1 MKKAIS
7 LVITL
12 CMMLSLLAVSACAE
26 KSDTGF
32 PAVLDYPKVGFHF
45 ESPESFR
52 NAKGTL
58 DMGAVFLADNILQT
72 EVIYYGVAPEQFEEY
87 CNFGEAYVNALLQDE
102 ELPEAPDPNW
112 VSGHEFAYL
121 FFLFSVGDGL
131 GEAELLEALTDSGNW
146 AADDFSSL
154 EEIGKDGDTTFFVG
168 QLAQLEEEDAEFRE
182 GMGRFYD
189 EFSRLA
195 QDKETFLSALTLS
208 TPKWPVEV
216 NLGDTVSFETTDL
229 DGNVVTSDE
238 IFAQAKVTMIN
249 LWATWCG
256 PCKGELPELGEMAKE
271 FEAQGCQIIGIVIDG
286 AEEGKADIAKSL
298 LADAGAEYL
307 NVAAPENLDDVI
319 PTTSFPTT
327 FFVDSEGHLLA
338 DPILGA
344 AVDQY
349 PETLAEV
356 LAALG

>member
-7 LVITL
+7 LVLTL

-112 VSGHEFAYL
+112 ASGHEFAYL

-146 AADDFSSL
+146 AADDFS
-154 EEIGKDGDTTFFVG
+154 
-168 QLAQLEEEDAEFRE
+168 
-182 GMGRFYD
+182 
-189 EFSRLA
+189 
-195 QDKETFLSALTLS
+195 
-208 TPKWPVEV
+208 
-216 NLGDTVSFETTDL
+216 
-229 DGNVVTSDE
+229 
-238 IFAQAKVTMIN
+238 
-249 LWATWCG
+249 
-256 PCKGELPELGEMAKE
+256 
-271 FEAQGCQIIGIVIDG
+271 
-286 AEEGKADIAKSL
+286 
-298 LADAGAEYL
+298 
-307 NVAAPENLDDVI
+307 
-319 PTTSFPTT
+319 
-327 FFVDSEGHLLA
+327 
-338 DPILGA
+338 
-344 AVDQY
+344 
-349 PETLAEV
+349 
-356 LAALG
+356 